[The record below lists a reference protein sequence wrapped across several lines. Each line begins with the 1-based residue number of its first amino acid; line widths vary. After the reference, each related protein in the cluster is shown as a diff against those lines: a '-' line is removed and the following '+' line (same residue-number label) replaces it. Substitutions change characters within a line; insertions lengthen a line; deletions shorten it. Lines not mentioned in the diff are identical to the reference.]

1 MFSNT
6 RIKPCLASPVRR
18 DLRPDTS
25 MNNRRHDERPEPTRA
40 RAVDELRRN
49 DPLLDHHIEELLDAI
64 SALTLHIART
74 RGDDSSVD
82 RPQGPSRD
90 SAIGS

>member
-1 MFSNT
+1 
-6 RIKPCLASPVRR
+6 
-18 DLRPDTS
+18 

-74 RGDDSSVD
+74 RGDDSSV
-82 RPQGPSRD
+82 
-90 SAIGS
+90 